1 MERTLRLAALI
12 LCSSLAT
19 AVWAQEKNVTVQSQ
33 ATPFVSL
40 QEKQQQAQSGT
51 AAMPAAR
58 NPLPDLHYAARQ
70 TLPGVVH
77 ILCTYKPDIKNI
89 PRSDQKLRS
98 EDLWN
103 TAAGSPVGSASGVLL
118 SDNGYIVTN
127 YHVVKDTRS
136 LDAVL
141 YDHRIYRASLVGVDS
156 LTDLAILKID
166 EEGLPFVKLG
176 RTDSL
181 EEGDWVLAVG
191 NPLNLPFTVTAGIIS
206 ARKRFIRN
214 PDGKPGM
221 YPYIQTDAVTNN
233 GSSGGA
239 VVNMNGELIGLSTGI
254 FTRDGSYNGYSFC
267 LPAEVITRIGNDLI
281 RYGVHRPADLGV
293 QLQEMPNVQGAYVN
307 GLAQDG
313 AGMLAGIHK
322 GDVITAVAGQPVIT
336 VETFNNAMLLQ
347 YPGKQVMITIM
358 RNGKALQLPAVPLE
372 NGHTTAFNR

>member
-1 MERTLRLAALI
+1 M
-12 LCSSLAT
+12 LCSLMLT
-19 AVWAQEKNVTVQSQ
+19 AVWAQDKNVTIQRGAAPFISLQEEQRQSQ
-33 ATPFVSL
+33 AN
-40 QEKQQQAQSGT
+40 T
-51 AAMPAAR
+51 AAKPAIA
-58 NPLPDLHYAARQ
+58 NEIPGFHYAARQ

-77 ILCTYKPDIKNI
+77 ILCTYKPNIKNV
-89 PRSDQKLRS
+89 PHSDQKLRS

-103 TAAGSPVGSASGVLL
+103 TSSGAPVGSASGVLL
-118 SDNGYIVTN
+118 SANGYIVTN

-181 EEGDWVLAVG
+181 EEGDWVLTIG

-206 ARKRFIRN
+206 ARKRFIRT
-214 PDGKPGM
+214 PDGKPGL
-221 YPYIQTDAVTNN
+221 YPYIQTDAVTND

-267 LPAEVITRIGNDLI
+267 LPVEVITRIGNDLI

-293 QLQEMPNVQGAYVN
+293 QLQEMPDVQAN
-307 GLAQDG
+307 
-313 AGMLAGIHK
+313 HSH
-322 GDVITAVAGQPVIT
+322 P
-336 VETFNNAMLLQ
+336 
-347 YPGKQVMITIM
+347 
-358 RNGKALQLPAVPLE
+358 
-372 NGHTTAFNR
+372 